1 MMKGGIGQLMKQAKQ
16 MQENMEKAQAE
27 LASTEVTGESGA
39 GLVKVTMTCKHE
51 VRNIVIDD
59 SLLGEDRDMLEDLLA
74 AGFNDA
80 LRNAEAISQEKMAGM
95 TGGLD
100 LPAGMKLPF

>member
-1 MMKGGIGQLMKQAKQ
+1 MKGGIGQLMKQAKQ
-16 MQENMEKAQAE
+16 MQENMGKAQEE
-27 LASTEVTGESGA
+27 LAATEVTGESGA

-51 VRNIVIDD
+51 VRGIRIDD
-59 SLLGEDRDMLEDLLA
+59 SLVGEDRDMLEDLLA

-80 LRNAEAISQEKMAGM
+80 LRKAEAVSQEKMQGM

-100 LPAGMKLPF
+100 LPAGFKLPF

>member
-16 MQENMEKAQAE
+16 AQEE
-27 LASTEVTGESGA
+27 LARTEVTGESGA

-51 VRNIVIDD
+51 VRGIKIDD

-95 TGGLD
+95 AGGLD